1 MPNFKLM
8 PDADAKWSLD
18 FLKAG
23 DDTASTSS
31 NQPPKMI
38 EKQLSDAQ
46 KKALEAERT
55 LQREELRAKA
65 LGTLLNRM
73 YKYIDMRTP
82 STYVRHLNTTNIVY
96 SVVTLTFLEIFIF
109 IF

>member
-65 LGTLLNRM
+65 LGTLLNIYR
-73 YKYIDMRTP
+73 YAYAIYVRTP
-82 STYVRHLNTTNIVY
+82 SKYYEY
-96 SVVTLTFLEIFIF
+96 SV
-109 IF
+109 